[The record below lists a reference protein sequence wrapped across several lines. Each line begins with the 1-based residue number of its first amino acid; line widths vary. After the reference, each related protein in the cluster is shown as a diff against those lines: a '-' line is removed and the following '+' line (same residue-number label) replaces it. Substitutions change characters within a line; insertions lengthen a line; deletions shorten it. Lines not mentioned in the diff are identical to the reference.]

1 MTVSLNIHHV
11 LPLSAIVTPQKA
23 QVLDSIFY
31 TVHNENNYQQ
41 IHWNFKDGSTSSST
55 QGFHFYKSVNYFELE
70 LNAIDTMGCKSD
82 SLFEL
87 EITEA
92 SYVIPNVFTPNNDG
106 INDVFE
112 IQGENINEFQLW
124 IFNRWGEEVYYTNVM
139 TDYWDGYYKG
149 KLAQIDGYSWEI
161 RYSDYNNTQHKK
173 VGFICVA
180 K

>member
-1 MTVSLNIHHV
+1 MEGIL
-11 LPLSAIVTPQKA
+11 
-23 QVLDSIFY
+23 
-31 TVHNENNYQQ
+31 
-41 IHWNFKDGSTSSST
+41 
-55 QGFHFYKSVNYFELE
+55 
-70 LNAIDTMGCKSD
+70 
-82 SLFEL
+82 
-87 EITEA
+87 
-92 SYVIPNVFTPNNDG
+92 YVPNTFTPNDDGVNDE
-106 INDVFE
+106 FE

-173 VGFICVA
+173 VGFICIA